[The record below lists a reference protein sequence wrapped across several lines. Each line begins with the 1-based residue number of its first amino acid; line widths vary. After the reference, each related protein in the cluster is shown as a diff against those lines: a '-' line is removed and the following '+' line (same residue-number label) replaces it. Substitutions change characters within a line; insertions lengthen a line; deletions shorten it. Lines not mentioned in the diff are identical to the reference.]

1 MARYNSKRIYNRLIP
16 NGGARYNSAPF
27 SINIFDYSNVIIDNI
42 KNVTRN
48 TNIQDSNT
56 TKIENITFGFN
67 VSVYDNIV
75 ILEKTVLLID
85 TETMA
90 DLGHGQETINNQ
102 SNSNYSDTGRGNDN
116 INLSP
121 LMLLLNELS
130 KHTDNINI
138 HPLTIALSQT
148 LNINET
154 INFDTVL
161 LEFIDNINSS
171 ENTLFDSNINIEDNS
186 QGSDNL
192 SQIISN
198 ILTNELGNGVEVINL
213 LPLSIDITD
222 NNSTI
227 NDNTSISSTVI
238 CVDSGN
244 GIENVTYHLGTFYNT
259 KLSYNKGYNKGG
271 ANYNTS
277 KQFVIMLFE
286 NGTMTVATEITPDRL
301 SMADSNNTSNDTIL
315 SISSMS
321 PISELINAQEGFV
334 LFPHM
339 IIVDEKGHTSI
350 STDVRLVVDFNDS
363 SVSTSDSTLLN
374 IDVNTLDEGTG
385 VDLMSFINAILN
397 IKDNANILEN
407 VNLLPLLIEL
417 LDNEKF
423 IDNTYIN
430 SSFDVNDIGNAKDT
444 LSLPLMQVNTS
455 DNLSLADLINIE
467 LSDINL
473 IDNVLINEFANISN
487 DIFLND
493 ENISAIDIVIY
504 RSGVFYNTK
513 LQYNKGINKGGNI
526 YNSSKHLI
534 IVVSESGNV
543 DEKEAYA
550 VLLDFIDNINSSE
563 NTLFDSNINIED
575 NSQGSDNLSQIISNI
590 LTNELGDGIEAINI
604 LPLLLN
610 MNDSNLLTNEATNIN
625 SVVIYS
631 DNGNITDILSLP
643 LMQVN
648 ASDNFSMADLI
659 DVAFSDINLIDN
671 ILINELANISN
682 DIFLNDENISAI
694 DIVVYRSGVFYNT
707 KLQYNRKLNDNG
719 AIYNSSK
726 HLIIVIS
733 ESGNIDEK
741 EAYIVQAY
749 FVYDNG
755 QGNDNSN
762 ITNELSKL
770 FDNGTSADS
779 FKNIVNNV
787 TVIDLSKLNFQDEAT
802 FARLVDVIDK
812 IIANDYVRKAETHF
826 IVDSEGI
833 LQPLGIQVS
842 KTTEGILPFTKDYT
856 EEIPGM
862 HGEYYLKSELKGKVI
877 ELEVVTSDGLTPEV
891 KSELKEK
898 IAKYLNPTKNTEKP
912 LTFSDDLEKQYLVR
926 YSGKID
932 IDNYPQW
939 FKFVIP
945 FKMSSPLIRG
955 SFDNILIGS
964 GTITNEGNTDAN
976 MIININGLADNPT
989 IELDGQILTYNGT
1002 IEYGQTVV
1010 IDTEKKTVMMGDI
1023 NVLNNWCGI
1032 FPTLKPG
1039 NTNVIMNGNISI
1051 RWRNAWL

>member
-48 TNIQDSNT
+48 TSIQDSNT
-56 TKIENITFGFN
+56 TRTESITFGFN
-67 VSVYDNIV
+67 VNIYDDIV

-85 TETMA
+85 TGTRI

-138 HPLTIALSQT
+138 HPLTIALSQI

-227 NDNTSISSTVI
+227 NDNASISSTI
-238 CVDSGN
+238 IYNDSGE
-244 GIENVTYHLGTFYNT
+244 GIDSLTYRLGAFYNT

-286 NGTMTVATEITPDRL
+286 RGMMAIEAKVTPDKI
-301 SMADSNNTSNDTIL
+301 SMEDSSIGNDTVL
-315 SISSMS
+315 PISSMS
-321 PISELINAQEGFV
+321 PISELINVQEGFV

-339 IIVDEKGHTSI
+339 ITIDESGHISI
-350 STDVRLVVDFNDS
+350 STDIRLSVSFNDS
-363 SVSTSDSTLLN
+363 SISTADSTLLDV
-374 IDVNTLDEGTG
+374 DVNALDEIVGI
-385 VDLMSFINAILN
+385 FQ
-397 IKDNANILEN
+397 
-407 VNLLPLLIEL
+407 
-417 LDNEKF
+417 
-423 IDNTYIN
+423 
-430 SSFDVNDIGNAKDT
+430 DI
-444 LSLPLMQVNTS
+444 LSLPLMQVNAS
-455 DNLSLADLINIE
+455 DDLSFTDLINIE

-473 IDNVLINEFANISN
+473 IDSVLINDF
-487 DIFLND
+487 
-493 ENISAIDIVIY
+493 
-504 RSGVFYNTK
+504 TK
-513 LQYNKGINKGGNI
+513 
-526 YNSSKHLI
+526 
-534 IVVSESGNV
+534 
-543 DEKEAYA
+543 
-550 VLLDFIDNINSSE
+550 
-563 NTLFDSNINIED
+563 
-575 NSQGSDNLSQIISNI
+575 
-590 LTNELGDGIEAINI
+590 
-604 LPLLLN
+604 
-610 MNDSNLLTNEATNIN
+610 
-625 SVVIYS
+625 
-631 DNGNITDILSLP
+631 
-643 LMQVN
+643 
-648 ASDNFSMADLI
+648 
-659 DVAFSDINLIDN
+659 
-671 ILINELANISN
+671 ISN

-707 KLQYNRKLNDNG
+707 KLQYNKGINKG
-719 AIYNSSK
+719 GSIYNSSK
-726 HLIIVIS
+726 HLIIVVS
-733 ESGNIDEK
+733 EIGSIDEK
-741 EAYIVQAY
+741 EVYVVQAC
-749 FVYDNG
+749 FVNDTG
-755 QGNDNSN
+755 QGSDNSN
-762 ITNELSKL
+762 ITNEIPKL
-770 FDNGTSADS
+770 FDSGSSADS

-787 TVIDLSKLNFQDEAT
+787 TVIDLSKLDFNEFTKISNDILLNDENISAIDIVVYRSGVFYNTKLQYNKGINKGGSIYNSSKHLIIVVSESGNIDEKEAYVIQSCFVYDNGQGNDNSSITNELSKLFDNGISADSFKNITNNVTVIDLSKLDFKDEAT
-802 FARLVDVIDK
+802 FSRIVDVIDK
-812 IIANDYVRKAETHF
+812 IIANDEATFSRIVDVIDKLIANDHIILAETHF
-826 IVDSEGI
+826 MVDADNI
-833 LQPLGIQVS
+833 LQPLGIRVAKVS
-842 KTTEGILPFTKDYT
+842 EGILPFTKDYT

-955 SFDNILIGS
+955 SFDNILIGN
-964 GTITNEGNTDAN
+964 GTITNEGNTNAN

-989 IELDGQILTYNGT
+989 IEIDGQTLTYNGT

-1010 IDTEKKTVMMGDI
+1010 IDTEKKTVMMDGI
-1023 NVLNNWCGI
+1023 NVLDNWCGI

-1051 RWRNAWL
+1051 RWRDAWV

>member
-1 MARYNSKRIYNRLIP
+1 LARYNSKRIYNRLIP

-48 TNIQDSNT
+48 TSIQDSNT
-56 TKIENITFGFN
+56 TRTESITFGFN
-67 VSVYDNIV
+67 VNIYDDIV

-85 TETMA
+85 TGTRI

-138 HPLTIALSQT
+138 HPLTIALSQI

-213 LPLSIDITD
+213 LPLSINITD
-222 NNSTI
+222 NNLTANETVNI
-227 NDNTSISSTVI
+227 NSVI
-238 CVDSGN
+238 IYNDSGN
-244 GIENVTYHLGTFYNT
+244 GIDSVTYRLGTFYNT

-286 NGTMTVATEITPDRL
+286 RGMMAIEAKVTPDKI
-301 SMADSNNTSNDTIL
+301 SMEDSSIGNDTML
-315 SISSMS
+315 PISSMS
-321 PISELINAQEGFV
+321 PISELINVQEGFV

-339 IIVDEKGHTSI
+339 ITIDESGHISI
-350 STDVRLVVDFNDS
+350 STDIRLSVSFNDS
-363 SVSTSDSTLLN
+363 SISTVDSTLLDV
-374 IDVNTLDEGTG
+374 DVNALDEIAGI
-385 VDLMSFINAILN
+385 FQ
-397 IKDNANILEN
+397 
-407 VNLLPLLIEL
+407 
-417 LDNEKF
+417 
-423 IDNTYIN
+423 
-430 SSFDVNDIGNAKDT
+430 DI

-455 DNLSLADLINIE
+455 DNISMADLINI
-467 LSDINL
+467 
-473 IDNVLINEFANISN
+473 
-487 DIFLND
+487 
-493 ENISAIDIVIY
+493 
-504 RSGVFYNTK
+504 
-513 LQYNKGINKGGNI
+513 
-526 YNSSKHLI
+526 
-534 IVVSESGNV
+534 
-543 DEKEAYA
+543 
-550 VLLDFIDNINSSE
+550 
-563 NTLFDSNINIED
+563 
-575 NSQGSDNLSQIISNI
+575 
-590 LTNELGDGIEAINI
+590 
-604 LPLLLN
+604 
-610 MNDSNLLTNEATNIN
+610 
-625 SVVIYS
+625 
-631 DNGNITDILSLP
+631 
-643 LMQVN
+643 
-648 ASDNFSMADLI
+648 
-659 DVAFSDINLIDN
+659 AFSDINLIDN

-707 KLQYNRKLNDNG
+707 KLQYNKGINKG
-719 AIYNSSK
+719 GSIYNSSK
-726 HLIIVIS
+726 HLIIVVS
-733 ESGNIDEK
+733 EIGSIDEK
-741 EAYIVQAY
+741 EVYAVQAC
-749 FVYDNG
+749 FVNDTG
-755 QGNDNSN
+755 QGSDNSN
-762 ITNELSKL
+762 ITNEIPKL
-770 FDNGTSADS
+770 FDSGSSTDS

-787 TVIDLSKLNFQDEAT
+787 TVIDLSKLDFQEET
-802 FARLVDVIDK
+802 MFARLVDVIDK

-826 IVDSEGI
+826 IVDSDNI
-833 LQPLGIQVS
+833 LQPLGIKVAKVS
-842 KTTEGILPFTKDYT
+842 EGILPFTKDYT

-862 HGEYYLKSELKGKVI
+862 HGEYYLKSELKGKAI
-877 ELEVVTSDGLTPEV
+877 EFEVVTPDGLTPEV
-891 KSELKEK
+891 KSKLKEK
-898 IAKYLNPTKNTEKP
+898 FMQYLNPTKNEEKP

-926 YSGKID
+926 YSGNID
-932 IDNYPQW
+932 IDNYPSW

-945 FKMSSPLIRG
+945 FKMSNPIIRG

-964 GTITNEGNTDAN
+964 GTITNEGNTNAN

-989 IELDGQILTYNGT
+989 IEIDGQTLIYNGT

-1039 NTNVIMNGNISI
+1039 ETNVTMNGNISI
-1051 RWRNAWL
+1051 RWRDAWL

>member
-1 MARYNSKRIYNRLIP
+1 MANYNSGRIYNKIM
-16 NGGARYNSAPF
+16 NDGGARYNSAPF

-48 TNIQDSNT
+48 TSIQDSNT
-56 TKIENITFGFN
+56 TRTESITFGFN
-67 VSVYDNIV
+67 VNIYDDIV

-85 TETMA
+85 TGTRI

-102 SNSNYSDTGRGNDN
+102 SNSIHNDLGQNVDSISLPPLLMHISDSIQGTDD
-116 INLSP
+116 LSISP
-121 LMLLLNELS
+121 ISIL
-130 KHTDNINI
+130 
-138 HPLTIALSQT
+138 LSQP
-148 LNINET
+148 LNTNES
-154 INFDTVL
+154 INFDTFL
-161 LEFIDNINSS
+161 LNFIDSISSNENI
-171 ENTLFDSNINIEDNS
+171 LFNSNINIEDNS

-227 NDNTSISSTVI
+227 NDNASISSTI
-238 CVDSGN
+238 IYNDSGE
-244 GIENVTYHLGTFYNT
+244 GIDSLTYRLGAFYNT

-286 NGTMTVATEITPDRL
+286 RGMMAIEAKVTPDKI
-301 SMADSNNTSNDTIL
+301 SMEDSSIGNDTVL
-315 SISSMS
+315 PISSVS
-321 PISELINAQEGFV
+321 PVSELINSKEVFALSPYV
-334 LFPHM
+334 
-339 IIVDEKGHTSI
+339 ITIDENGHASI
-350 STDVRLVVDFNDS
+350 STDIRLAVAFNDYS
-363 SVSTSDSTLLN
+363 SLTNDSALFN
-374 IDVNTLDEGTG
+374 IDINALDEGT
-385 VDLMSFINAILN
+385 N
-397 IKDNANILEN
+397 KD
-407 VNLLPLLIEL
+407 V
-417 LDNEKF
+417 
-423 IDNTYIN
+423 
-430 SSFDVNDIGNAKDT
+430 
-444 LSLPLMQVNTS
+444 
-455 DNLSLADLINIE
+455 
-467 LSDINL
+467 
-473 IDNVLINEFANISN
+473 
-487 DIFLND
+487 
-493 ENISAIDIVIY
+493 
-504 RSGVFYNTK
+504 
-513 LQYNKGINKGGNI
+513 
-526 YNSSKHLI
+526 
-534 IVVSESGNV
+534 
-543 DEKEAYA
+543 
-550 VLLDFIDNINSSE
+550 
-563 NTLFDSNINIED
+563 
-575 NSQGSDNLSQIISNI
+575 
-590 LTNELGDGIEAINI
+590 
-604 LPLLLN
+604 
-610 MNDSNLLTNEATNIN
+610 
-625 SVVIYS
+625 
-631 DNGNITDILSLP
+631 LSLP

-648 ASDNFSMADLI
+648 ANDSLFLTDLI
-659 DVAFSDINLIDN
+659 NVELSDIILADN
-671 ILINELANISN
+671 VLINDFTKISN

-719 AIYNSSK
+719 ANYNSSK

-755 QGNDNSN
+755 QGNDNSS

-787 TVIDLSKLNFQDEAT
+787 TVIDLSKLDFQEET
-802 FARLVDVIDK
+802 MFARLVDVIDK

-826 IVDSEGI
+826 IVDSDNI
-833 LQPLGIQVS
+833 LQPLGIKVA
-842 KTTEGILPFTKDYT
+842 KVKEGILPSIKNYT
-856 EEIPGM
+856 EEIPHK
-862 HGEYYLKSELKGKVI
+862 HGEYYFKSELKGKAI
-877 ELEVVTSDGLTPEV
+877 EFEVVTPDGLTPEV

-898 IAKYLNPTKNTEKP
+898 FMQYLNPTKNEEKP
-912 LTFSDDLEKQYLVR
+912 LTFSDNLEKQYLVR
-926 YSGKID
+926 YSGNID
-932 IDNYPQW
+932 IDNYPSW

-945 FKMSSPLIRG
+945 FKMSNPLIRG
-955 SFDNILIGS
+955 SFDNVLIGS
-964 GTITNEGNTDAN
+964 GTITNEGNTNAN

-989 IELDGQILTYNGT
+989 IEIDGQILTYNGT

>member
-48 TNIQDSNT
+48 TSIQDSNT
-56 TKIENITFGFN
+56 TRTESITFGFN
-67 VSVYDNIV
+67 VNIYDDIV

-85 TETMA
+85 TGTRI

-130 KHTDNINI
+130 KHTDNINM

-213 LPLSIDITD
+213 LPLSINITD
-222 NNSTI
+222 NNLTANETVNI
-227 NDNTSISSTVI
+227 NSVI
-238 CVDSGN
+238 IYNDSGN
-244 GIENVTYHLGTFYNT
+244 GIDSVTYRLGTFYNT

-286 NGTMTVATEITPDRL
+286 RGMMAIEAKVTPDKI
-301 SMADSNNTSNDTIL
+301 SMEDSSIGNDTIL
-315 SISSMS
+315 PISSVS
-321 PISELINAQEGFV
+321 PVSELINAQEGFV

-339 IIVDEKGHTSI
+339 ITIDESGHISI
-350 STDVRLVVDFNDS
+350 STDIRLSVSFNDS
-363 SVSTSDSTLLN
+363 SISTVDSTLLDV
-374 IDVNTLDEGTG
+374 DVNALDEIVG
-385 VDLMSFINAILN
+385 
-397 IKDNANILEN
+397 
-407 VNLLPLLIEL
+407 
-417 LDNEKF
+417 
-423 IDNTYIN
+423 
-430 SSFDVNDIGNAKDT
+430 
-444 LSLPLMQVNTS
+444 
-455 DNLSLADLINIE
+455 
-467 LSDINL
+467 
-473 IDNVLINEFANISN
+473 
-487 DIFLND
+487 IF
-493 ENISAIDIVIY
+493 
-504 RSGVFYNTK
+504 
-513 LQYNKGINKGGNI
+513 Q
-526 YNSSKHLI
+526 
-534 IVVSESGNV
+534 
-543 DEKEAYA
+543 
-550 VLLDFIDNINSSE
+550 
-563 NTLFDSNINIED
+563 
-575 NSQGSDNLSQIISNI
+575 
-590 LTNELGDGIEAINI
+590 
-604 LPLLLN
+604 
-610 MNDSNLLTNEATNIN
+610 
-625 SVVIYS
+625 
-631 DNGNITDILSLP
+631 DILSLP

-648 ASDNFSMADLI
+648 ANDSLFLTDLI
-659 DVAFSDINLIDN
+659 NVELSDINLIDN

-707 KLQYNRKLNDNG
+707 KLQYNKGINKGGN
-719 AIYNSSK
+719 IYNSSK
-726 HLIIVIS
+726 HLIIVVS
-733 ESGNIDEK
+733 EIGSIDEK
-741 EAYIVQAY
+741 EVYVVQAC
-749 FVYDNG
+749 FVNDTG
-755 QGNDNSN
+755 QGSDNSN
-762 ITNELSKL
+762 ITNEIPKL
-770 FDNGTSADS
+770 FDSGSSADS

-787 TVIDLSKLNFQDEAT
+787 TVIDLSKLDFKEETT

-826 IVDSEGI
+826 IVDSDNI
-833 LQPLGIQVS
+833 LQPLGIKVAKVS
-842 KTTEGILPFTKDYT
+842 EGILPFVKDYT

-862 HGEYYLKSELKGKVI
+862 HGEYYLKSELKSKII
-877 ELEVVTSDGLTPEV
+877 ELEVVTPDGLTPEV

-898 IAKYLNPTKNTEKP
+898 FMQYLNPTKNEEKP

-926 YSGKID
+926 YSGNID
-932 IDNYPQW
+932 IDNYPSW

-964 GTITNEGNTDAN
+964 GTIINEGNTNAN

-989 IELDGQILTYNGT
+989 IEIDGQTLTYNGT

-1039 NTNVIMNGNISI
+1039 ETNVTMNGNISI
-1051 RWRNAWL
+1051 KWRDSWL